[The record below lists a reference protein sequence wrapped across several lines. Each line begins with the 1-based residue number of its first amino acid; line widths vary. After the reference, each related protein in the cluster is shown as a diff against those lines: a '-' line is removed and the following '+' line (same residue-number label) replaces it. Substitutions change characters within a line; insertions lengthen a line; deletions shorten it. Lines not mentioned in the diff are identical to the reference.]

1 MATFGGP
8 RIDGIV
14 APSSQSKTTVKT
26 GYSGAN
32 DPYAAGYTAAKQAF
46 AGGANTTTAGN
57 AALKATL
64 TDPNYS
70 APLVAKPSGMTS
82 PLGSANSLS
91 DAQIIAQR
99 EQNLR
104 DFQSGALGGGP
115 AVTGTPSTGDTP
127 STPQTPAG
135 PAAAGAGSAGAAQ
148 ALAGYT
154 EDEIA
159 AALAGLEAQFGMTR
173 AQLLAD
179 QTQAGAQYRL
189 LLAQLER
196 GRVQGIETATNDAVR
211 RGIYRSGILGENLA
225 EVEGAYV
232 GGVGQAEAQLQARE
246 QATQAQLRGLD
257 AAEAAQAAQIE
268 AQLRGQ
274 YARTL
279 LEAGIAPGAAM
290 SGGAGAASAAA
301 TPQVNTQGVVGGAA
315 PSLLP
320 TTVQQTQQQQQV
332 VPPQLALPTAP
343 ITTNPSPAY
352 VDPRIAEDA
361 YRRYV
366 EMMNSGAAGPIPRNL
381 SGALYPAA
389 GGYTP
394 GGGYRTL

>member
-8 RIDGIV
+8 RIDGYIG
-14 APSSQSKTTVKT
+14 AGKQDNALGVKT
-26 GYSGAN
+26 GTSGTN
-32 DPYAAGYTAAKQAF
+32 DPYKAGYTAAKQAF
-46 AGGANTTTAGN
+46 ASGANTQTAAN

-64 TDPNYS
+64 TDPNYV
-70 APLVAKPSGMTS
+70 APLVAQPSGITS
-82 PLGSANSLS
+82 PLGSASSLGG
-91 DAQIIAQR
+91 AVV
-99 EQNLR
+99 
-104 DFQSGALGGGP
+104 SGASGGSPSNGSP
-115 AVTGTPSTGDTP
+115 VVYTPTGTNAPTTTGTPSTP
-127 STPQTPAG
+127 ETPAG
-135 PAAAGAGSAGAAQ
+135 PEAAGPGSAGAARD
-148 ALAGYT
+148 LAGYT

-211 RGIYRSGILGENLA
+211 RGIYRSGILGENIA
-225 EVEGAYV
+225 DVEGAYV
-232 GGVGQAEAQLQARE
+232 GGVGQAEAQLQARN
-246 QATQAQLRGLD
+246 QATEAQLRGLD

-268 AQLRGQ
+268 AQLRSQ

-301 TPQVNTQGVVGGAA
+301 APQVNTQGIVGGAA
-315 PSLLP
+315 PNLLP
-320 TTVQQTQQQQQV
+320 TAVQQTQQPQV

-352 VDPRIAEDA
+352 VDPRIAEES
-361 YRRYV
+361 YRRYI

-381 SGALYPAA
+381 SGALYEASI

>member
-14 APSSQSKTTVKT
+14 APSSKSKTTVKT
-26 GYSGAN
+26 GYTGTN

-46 AGGANTTTAGN
+46 AGGANTATAGN

-70 APLVAKPSGMTS
+70 APLVAQPSGMTS

-104 DFQSGALGGGP
+104 NFQSGATGGGGGST
-115 AVTGTPSTGDTP
+115 AGTPSTNGTQ

-135 PAAAGAGSAGAAQ
+135 PAAAGAGSAGAAS
-148 ALAGYT
+148 ALAGFT

-211 RGIYRSGILGENLA
+211 RGIYRSGILGENIADVETATLGQRDVA
-225 EVEGAYV
+225 EQE
-232 GGVGQAEAQLQARE
+232 LQAR
-246 QATQAQLRGLD
+246 TQANETQLRNLD
-257 AAEAAQAAQIE
+257 ALQAAQAAQIE
-268 AQLRGQ
+268 AGLRRQ
-274 YARTL
+274 YANTM
-279 LEAGIAPGAAM
+279 LEAGLNPGAVQ
-290 SGGAGAASAAA
+290 SGGMAPQVAMPGAGPAPSGVAF
-301 TPQVNTQGVVGGAA
+301 VNTQGVSAGAPA
-315 PSLLP
+315 PNTL
-320 TTVQQTQQQQQV
+320 TTPVAREQSKSEEDSYIARMAELVAMQHTYPYRPPVDYGQWKTV
-332 VPPQLALPTAP
+332 VPPPGAFPY
-343 ITTNPSPAY
+343 NPGDYPQ
-352 VDPRIAEDA
+352 REII
-361 YRRYV
+361 
-366 EMMNSGAAGPIPRNL
+366 GPLRVL
-381 SGALYPAA
+381 
-389 GGYTP
+389 
-394 GGGYRTL
+394 

>member
-8 RIDGIV
+8 RIDGYIG
-14 APSSQSKTTVKT
+14 AGKQDNALGVKT
-26 GYSGAN
+26 GYSATN
-32 DPYAAGYTAAKQAF
+32 DPYKAGYTAAKQAF
-46 AGGANTTTAGN
+46 ASGSNTQTAAN
-57 AALKATL
+57 AAMRATL
-64 TDPNYS
+64 TDPNYV
-70 APLVAKPSGMTS
+70 APLVALPSGMTS
-82 PLGSANSLS
+82 PLGTANSLS

-104 DFQSGALGGGP
+104 NFQNNAAGGGAP
-115 AVTGTPSTGDTP
+115 ITGGTPETGGTP

-135 PAAAGAGSAGAAQ
+135 PEAAGAGSAGAAQ

-159 AALAGLEAQFGMTR
+159 AALAGLEAQYGMTR

-211 RGIYRSGILGENLA
+211 RGIYRSGILGENIA
-225 EVEGAYV
+225 EVEAATLEGR
-232 GGVGQAEAQLQARE
+232 GQAEAQLQARTD
-246 QATQAQLRGLD
+246 ATRAQLDNLG
-257 AAEAAQAAQIE
+257 AMQAAQAAQIE
-268 AQLRGQ
+268 AQLRSQ

-301 TPQVNTQGVVGGAA
+301 APQVNTQGVGAVA
-315 PSLLP
+315 PNLVP
-320 TTVQQTQQQQQV
+320 TTVQQTQQPQQV
-332 VPPQLALPTAP
+332 APPQVVPTAP
-343 ITTNPSPAY
+343 ITTNPAPAY
-352 VDPRIAEDA
+352 VDPRIAEES

-366 EMMNSGAAGPIPRNL
+366 EMLNSGMAPVQNP
-381 SGALYPAA
+381 SFGATYI
-389 GGYTP
+389 P